1 MDREDMVRISA
12 EYTTQPRKERH
23 TATGSHVGAT
33 NDDHTKW
40 SKSERERQI
49 TYDITYMRN
58 LHYNTDEGKVQIVEK
73 KGPSIRFES
82 CT

>member
-58 LHYNTDEGKVQIVEK
+58 LHYNTDEGKVSHFSHVWLCVT
-73 KGPSIRFES
+73 P
-82 CT
+82 